1 MFIEIL
7 YLKYPKKK
15 KKQLSAKI
23 KTHNFG
29 EIFNSLGL
37 DHIVIG
43 YIFI

>member
-7 YLKYPKKK
+7 FPKYPN
-15 KKQLSAKI
+15 KKQLSPKI

-43 YIFI
+43 YVFI